1 MNHITEDQIESKS
14 CAKKMLAEL
23 KRKEKN
29 ITFHVRQINKNTIVY
44 CKNADRLDDFY
55 NSYHN
60 IKTLE

>member
-14 CAKKMLAEL
+14 RAKKMLAEL

-44 CKNADRLDDFY
+44 CKNADRLDEYEGIY
-55 NSYHN
+55 NN
-60 IKTLE
+60 IKNW

>member
-14 CAKKMLAEL
+14 RARKMLAEL

>member
-14 CAKKMLAEL
+14 RANKMLAEL

-44 CKNADRLDDFY
+44 CKNADRLDEYEDNY
-55 NSYHN
+55 NN
-60 IKTLE
+60 IRNW

>member
-14 CAKKMLAEL
+14 RAKKMLAEL

-44 CKNADRLDDFY
+44 CKNADRLDEYEDNY
-55 NSYHN
+55 NN
-60 IKTLE
+60 IRNW

>member
-14 CAKKMLAEL
+14 RAKKMLAEL

-29 ITFHVRQINKNTIVY
+29 ITFHVRQINQNTIVY

>member
-14 CAKKMLAEL
+14 RAKKMLAEL

-44 CKNADRLDDFY
+44 CKNEDRVDEYEDSF
-55 NSYHN
+55 NN
-60 IKTLE
+60 IKNW

>member
-1 MNHITEDQIESKS
+1 MNHITEEQIESKS
-14 CAKKMLAEL
+14 RAKKILAEL

-29 ITFHVRQINKNTIVY
+29 ITFHVRQLNKNTIVY

-55 NSYHN
+55 KSYHN

>member
-1 MNHITEDQIESKS
+1 MNHITEEQIESKS
-14 CAKKMLAEL
+14 RAKKILAEL
-23 KRKEKN
+23 KMKEKN
-29 ITFHVRQINKNTIVY
+29 ITFHVRQINKNTIVC

>member
-14 CAKKMLAEL
+14 RAKKILAEL

>member
-14 CAKKMLAEL
+14 RAKKMLAEL

-44 CKNADRLDDFY
+44 CKNVDRLDDFY

>member
-1 MNHITEDQIESKS
+1 MNHITEEQIESKS
-14 CAKKMLAEL
+14 RAKKMLAEL

>member
-14 CAKKMLAEL
+14 RAKKMLAEL

-44 CKNADRLDDFY
+44 CKNADRLDEYEDNY
-55 NSYHN
+55 NN
-60 IKTLE
+60 IKNW

>member
-14 CAKKMLAEL
+14 RAKKMLAEL